1 MNLKMVKYG
10 MSVLTMFMFQSGY
23 GAPSPFAKAFLLA
36 AHGDQK
42 AAVQT
47 IVDSGQGHRLRV
59 IDPDKVPV
67 DIKKIFSGN
76 FLDKFLHDKIID
88 IGDAKLYVPNYPD
101 DFIQSLIVN
110 RGTFYEIEF
119 LEELQPYIKKN
130 AVILDIGANI
140 GNHSVYWGLKADA
153 KRIYSFE
160 PVQDTFNTL
169 KKNIKINELTDKVKI
184 FNIGLSNEK
193 IGGRVSYYDPKDI
206 GRTTV
211 KQDSDGN
218 LLLDKLDNIQIEEDS
233 VDFVKIDVEGHELA
247 VFQGARETLLKYK
260 PIIFVEIF
268 QHKKTKVHEYLTD
281 LGYRL
286 EKTFPYGNYLY
297 IFDDK

>member
-1 MNLKMVKYG
+1 MLNLRRNSQNFWIATLISALML
-10 MSVLTMFMFQSGY
+10 VLIAEQRSHR
-23 GAPSPFAKAFLLA
+23 KLLNNIRNTFESI
-36 AHGDQK
+36 GKKNNLDNR
-42 AAVQT
+42 
-47 IVDSGQGHRLRV
+47 RLL
-59 IDPDKVPV
+59 
-67 DIKKIFSGN
+67 N
-76 FLDKFLHDKIID
+76 FLSMPSDKIVNINL
-88 IGDAKLYVPNYPD
+88 AKFYVPNYPTD
-101 DFIQSLIVN
+101 LIQSEIADN
-110 RGTFYEIEF
+110 GTFFEID
-119 LEELQPYIKKN
+119 LLKELQPYIKKN

-169 KKNIKINELTDKVKI
+169 KKNIEINELTDKVKI
-184 FNIGLSNEK
+184 FNIGLSSEK

-268 QHKKTKVHEYLTD
+268 RHKKPKVHEYLTD